1 MTVKSIHKG
10 SWLLAVLLLVAL
22 SFGRPPASAHEP
34 ITTKVTFNKEI
45 ARIFQKSCWG
55 CHTEG
60 KVKGD
65 IPLST
70 YEEARPWAKA
80 IKEEILEKR
89 MPPYQAVKGYGSFA
103 HDYILPQREIEL
115 IVSWVEGGAPKGE
128 AKHYPAAKNGW
139 ALGAPDLLLQPEKES
154 QLSGEGEEVARCYAL
169 PTGLKANAWLRALD
183 FQPGNGPLV
192 QRATFV
198 LHTGAGNP
206 CGKAAGVANPNL
218 LGQWAPG
225 QAPLQLPTGTGRLL
239 PAGAQIQMTI
249 HYRLNGEA
257 ARDRSQL
264 ALYFAKPQAKEVAP
278 KAVRYVA
285 LTAAPVKLAAK
296 DELQPVKATLTLTE
310 ATEVIAVRPLLFPFG
325 QSVEV
330 TAHRPDGSSEVL
342 IWARNYRFNWQPDYV
357 FRKPLVLPRGTRLE
371 ATAYLDNS
379 DNNPNNP
386 NETAKAVSLNEPLC
400 ELLITSSVVP
410 KPKPK

>member
-1 MTVKSIHKG
+1 MTFRFNAKIT
-10 SWLLAVLLLVAL
+10 LLLLLIGMASVARQ
-22 SFGRPPASAHEP
+22 SSAHEP

-65 IPLST
+65 IPLTT

-89 MPPYQAVKGYGSFA
+89 MPPYQAVKGYGSFQ
-103 HDYILPQREIEL
+103 HDYLLPQREVEL

-128 AKHYPAAKNGW
+128 AKHYPAAQNGW

-154 QLSGEGEEVARCYAL
+154 QLSGEGNEVARCFTL
-169 PTGLKANAWLRALD
+169 PTGLKANTWLQALD

-192 QRATFV
+192 QRATFT
-198 LHTGAGNP
+198 LQTGAGGA
-206 CGKAAGVANPNL
+206 CGKADATANPNS
-218 LGQWAPG
+218 LGQWVPG
-225 QAPLQLPTGTGRLL
+225 QAPLQLPTGTARLL

-264 ALYFAKPQAKEVAP
+264 ALYFAKSQATQAP
-278 KAVRYVA
+278 LKAVRSVA
-285 LTAAPVKLAAK
+285 LSTAPSKLIAK
-296 DELQPVKATLTLTE
+296 DGLQPIKATLTLTS
-310 ATEVIAVRPLLFPFG
+310 AAEVIALRPVLFPFA
-325 QSVEV
+325 QSLEIR
-330 TAHRPDGSSEVL
+330 ALYPSGYSEVL
-342 IWARNYRFNWQPDYV
+342 IWARHYRYNWQPDYIC
-357 FRKPLVLPRGTRLE
+357 RKPLALPRGTQIE
-371 ATAYLDNS
+371 AIAYLDNS
-379 DNNPNNP
+379 DDNPNNP
-386 NETAKAVSLNEPLC
+386 NETAKEAPFNG
-400 ELLITSSVVP
+400 LLGEIWLAQPVGT
-410 KPKPK
+410 KAARR

>member
-1 MTVKSIHKG
+1 MLTRQQIRFC
-10 SWLLAVLLLVAL
+10 LLTLFWVSAVFLPRQ
-22 SFGRPPASAHEP
+22 SGSAHEP

-45 ARIFQKSCWG
+45 ARIFQRSCWG

-65 IPLST
+65 IPLTT

-103 HDYILPQREIEL
+103 HDYILPQREVEL

-128 AKHYPAAKNGW
+128 AKHYPEAQNGW

-154 QLSGEGEEVARCYAL
+154 QLSGEGNEIARCFAL

-192 QRATFV
+192 QRATFAV
-198 LHTGAGNP
+198 HTGVGNP
-206 CGKAAGVANPNL
+206 CGKAEAATNPNSL
-218 LGQWAPG
+218 SQWVPG
-225 QAPLQLPTGTGRLL
+225 HAPLQLPTGTGRLL

-257 ARDRSQL
+257 AHDRSQL
-264 ALYFAKPQAKEVAP
+264 ALYFIKPQAKDAAP
-278 KAVRYVA
+278 KAVRNVA
-285 LTAAPVKLAAK
+285 LTAAPVKLAVK
-296 DELQPVKATLTLTE
+296 DELQLVKATLTLTE

-357 FRKPLVLPRGTRLE
+357 FRTPLALPRGTRLE

-386 NETAKAVSLNEPLC
+386 NETAKAVSLSEPLC
-400 ELLITSSVVP
+400 ELLLAGSPTARA
-410 KPKPK
+410 KR

>member
-1 MTVKSIHKG
+1 MPTRKPLRLI
-10 SWLLAVLLLVAL
+10 LLTLFWVSAVFLQRQT
-22 SFGRPPASAHEP
+22 SSAHEP

-65 IPLST
+65 IPLTT

-89 MPPYQAVKGYGSFA
+89 MPPYQAVKGYGSFQ
-103 HDYILPQREIEL
+103 HDYLLPQREVEL

-128 AKHYPAAKNGW
+128 AKHYPAAKDGW

-154 QLSGEGEEVARCYAL
+154 QISGEGNEVARCFTL
-169 PTGLKANAWLRALD
+169 PTGLKANTWLQALD

-192 QRATFV
+192 QRATFA
-198 LHTGAGNP
+198 LQTGTGDA
-206 CGKAAGVANPNL
+206 CGKADATANPNS
-218 LGQWAPG
+218 LGQWVPG
-225 QAPLQLPTGTGRLL
+225 QAPLQLPMGTARLL
-239 PAGAQIQMTI
+239 PANPQIQMTI
-249 HYRLNGEA
+249 HYRLNGEP

-264 ALYFAKPQAKEVAP
+264 ALYFAKPQAKQTAL
-278 KAVRYVA
+278 KAVRNLALAAA
-285 LTAAPVKLAAK
+285 LTKLAAK
-296 DELQPVKATLTLTE
+296 DELQPVKAALTLTE
-310 ATEVIAVRPLLFPFG
+310 ATEVIALRPLLFPFG
-325 QSVEV
+325 QSLEV
-330 TAHRPDGSSEVL
+330 RALHPDGVSEVL
-342 IWARNYRFNWQPDYV
+342 IWARNYRYNWQPHYV
-357 FRKPLVLPRGTRLE
+357 LRKPVTLPRGTRIE

-386 NETAKAVSLNEPLC
+386 NETAKEANLNGPLC
-400 ELLITSSVVP
+400 ELLIAASANAKSRP
-410 KPKPK
+410 K

>member
-1 MTVKSIHKG
+1 MPTRKLIRVI
-10 SWLLAVLLLVAL
+10 LLALVGMSAL
-22 SFGRPPASAHEP
+22 FSQRQSGIAHEP

-65 IPLST
+65 IPLTT

-89 MPPYQAVKGYGSFA
+89 MPPYQAVKGYGSFQ
-103 HDYILPQREIEL
+103 HDYLLPQREIEL

-128 AKHYPAAKNGW
+128 AKHYPVAKDGW

-154 QLSGEGEEVARCYAL
+154 QISGEGNEVARCFTL
-169 PTGLKANAWLRALD
+169 PTGLKVNTWLQALD

-192 QRATFV
+192 QRATFT
-198 LHTGAGNP
+198 LQTGAGDT
-206 CGKAAGVANPNL
+206 CGKAVATANPNS
-218 LGQWAPG
+218 LGQWVPG
-225 QAPLQLPTGTGRLL
+225 QAPLQLPIGTARLL
-239 PAGAQIQMTI
+239 PANAQIQMTVY
-249 HYRLNGEA
+249 YRLTGEPA
-257 ARDRSQL
+257 QDRSQL
-264 ALYFAKPQAKEVAP
+264 ALYFAKPQAKQATP
-278 KAVRYVA
+278 KAVRN
-285 LTAAPVKLAAK
+285 LLLAPTPMKLAVK

-310 ATEVIAVRPLLFPFG
+310 AAEVIAVRPLLFPFG
-325 QSVEV
+325 QSLEV
-330 TAHRPDGSSEVL
+330 RAVHPDGLSEVL
-342 IWARNYRFNWQPDYV
+342 IWARNYRYNWQPSYV
-357 FRKPLVLPRGTRLE
+357 LRKPVTLPRGTRLE

-386 NETAKAVSLNEPLC
+386 NETAKEVSLNEPLC
-400 ELLITSSVVP
+400 ELLVAGSAVP
-410 KPKPK
+410 TRRKR